1 MQRTNI
7 FRFFTATTISIVA
20 TTTLLSAPL
29 VAQES
34 TPSQPGTPA
43 IELVKELENP
53 HIADPIAP
61 EPATGDLVKS
71 IELEPIFDKRERLL
85 SSPDRVGFGAATTG
99 GSNEVVVSNIEE
111 FISAVSLP
119 NNYVLLAPSLA
130 GQTLFISDTIYIDA
144 ENITIDGSDAPGAV
158 FKPSASFQSNR
169 VMMFSTRPNVIIND
183 ITLEAGFF
191 PIGTS
196 NNVGGIRFSNS
207 GIWVNKVT
215 VSGLWDDAFDLVF
228 GANDAT
234 ISKVKTFN
242 TDKSVNLFYPKSSE
256 KRVSI
261 HSSNFSARQ
270 RNPWN
275 QGAKYVH
282 IWNNYIHEAAEYPWF
297 AGTMTGYTRSQWIGS
312 NYSQTGVANTI
323 SEHNYFRGETT
334 FIAYTETGNAVQG
347 FIHSNNDDLGVGGL
361 TGREN
366 VTLTSNPSLFEI
378 PYDYTLLPT
387 SQVKAYVLDNA
398 GASLQ

>member
-130 GQTLFISDTIYIDA
+130 GQTLFLS
-144 ENITIDGSDAPGAV
+144 
-158 FKPSASFQSNR
+158 
-169 VMMFSTRPNVIIND
+169 
-183 ITLEAGFF
+183 L
-191 PIGTS
+191 
-196 NNVGGIRFSNS
+196 
-207 GIWVNKVT
+207 
-215 VSGLWDDAFDLVF
+215 
-228 GANDAT
+228 
-234 ISKVKTFN
+234 
-242 TDKSVNLFYPKSSE
+242 
-256 KRVSI
+256 I
-261 HSSNFSARQ
+261 H
-270 RNPWN
+270 
-275 QGAKYVH
+275 
-282 IWNNYIHEAAEYPWF
+282 I
-297 AGTMTGYTRSQWIGS
+297 
-312 NYSQTGVANTI
+312 
-323 SEHNYFRGETT
+323 
-334 FIAYTETGNAVQG
+334 
-347 FIHSNNDDLGVGGL
+347 
-361 TGREN
+361 
-366 VTLTSNPSLFEI
+366 
-378 PYDYTLLPT
+378 
-387 SQVKAYVLDNA
+387 
-398 GASLQ
+398 